1 MFSSLLNAKAEHL
14 PFSVKKKK
22 KKRLAYF
29 PSKAFLVT
37 KAIHGYA

>member
-1 MFSSLLNAKAEHL
+1 MQKAEHL
-14 PFSVKKKK
+14 PFSVKKEKK
-22 KKRLAYF
+22 KKHLAYF